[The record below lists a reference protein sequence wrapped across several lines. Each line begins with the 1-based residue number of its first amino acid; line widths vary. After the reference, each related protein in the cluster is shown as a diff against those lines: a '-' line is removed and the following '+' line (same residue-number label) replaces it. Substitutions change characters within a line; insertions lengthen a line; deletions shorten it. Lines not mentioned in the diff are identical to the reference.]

1 MTRRSGHFPVQL
13 CMAVATG
20 AVTPA
25 GAHGFGARYDLP
37 VPLWLFVTGAAA
49 AVIISFVLM
58 ALFVRG
64 GFRLSAHP
72 RINLMQWRAGRAI
85 AHPLVLASLRA
96 GALLLF
102 MLVVIAGF
110 CGNQSPVKNIA
121 PLMVWAV
128 WWVGMAYMSALVGD
142 LWALLN
148 PLNTAYR
155 WAESICARLRH
166 GAVLSRRLP
175 YPHAL
180 GVWPAVILFFAFAW
194 AELNWENSDLP
205 ANVATMVLV
214 YCAITWSGMFIFG
227 RKTWL
232 DHGETFALIFSVLAR
247 FAPIE
252 ACVCRA
258 QRKCDLRPYGV
269 GLLVNKP
276 VHVSMMA
283 LVILM
288 LATVTFDGFSET
300 AVWANIAGIVSEYLS
315 AQASAPAPD
324 YIRTIVYTLGLA
336 AIALIFLSIYL
347 ACAWMMLGAAGSDHR
362 SNGERYDTVQIASLF
377 VFTLV
382 PIAIA
387 YHLAHYLS
395 FLLMAIQYLIPLTSD
410 PLGLG
415 WDLFDTARYIIK
427 IGVVDART
435 VWYVSVTAIVIGHI
449 AAVCL
454 AHAMALRLFKD
465 NQAALRSQY
474 PMLALMVAYTMVSL
488 WIIAQPIVN
497 SRAG

>member
-1 MTRRSGHFPVQL
+1 
-13 CMAVATG
+13 
-20 AVTPA
+20 
-25 GAHGFGARYDLP
+25 
-37 VPLWLFVTGAAA
+37 
-49 AVIISFVLM
+49 
-58 ALFVRG
+58 
-64 GFRLSAHP
+64 
-72 RINLMQWRAGRAI
+72 
-85 AHPLVLASLRA
+85 
-96 GALLLF
+96 
-102 MLVVIAGF
+102 
-110 CGNQSPVKNIA
+110 
-121 PLMVWAV
+121 
-128 WWVGMAYMSALVGD
+128 
-142 LWALLN
+142 
-148 PLNTAYR
+148 
-155 WAESICARLRH
+155 
-166 GAVLSRRLP
+166 
-175 YPHAL
+175 
-180 GVWPAVILFFAFAW
+180 
-194 AELNWENSDLP
+194 
-205 ANVATMVLV
+205 MVLV

-232 DHGETFALIFSVLAR
+232 NHGETFALIFSVLAR

-252 ACVCRA
+252 ACVCAA
-258 QRKCDLRPYGV
+258 QLNCDLRPYGV

-315 AQASAPAPD
+315 AQASASAPD

-347 ACAWMMLGAAGSDHR
+347 ACAWMMLGAAGNDHR

-395 FLLMAIQYLIPLTSD
+395 FLLMAIQYLIPLASD

-454 AHAMALRLFKD
+454 AHAMALRVFKD

-474 PMLALMVAYTMVSL
+474 PMLALMVGYTMVSL